1 MKEGLSLILKDKWL
15 ELKGTICP
23 KSVPWMIDDSV
34 IDPYD
39 GKNLI
44 EVPSRIQYEL
54 SMCSPD
60 IIFICV
66 YATYITIKANK
77 SSTQLFGKD
86 IYLKKLLDKLRLT
99 RWDKVF
105 KREILL
111 WRFYAYNNKL
121 SEFILPRYALKEL
134 IKCIEEQGGEYKL
147 IYENPIE
154 SVDIDIN
161 VRPDWIL
168 RDYQVPIVK
177 WFTNKSIGPLRATEL
192 LPGGGKTFSCISA
205 TACLKNPTLVI
216 CSGLLEQWKDN
227 YYKITDI
234 KEDDLFCIQGHP
246 SLKKLFKEQKQYKIY
261 LASTETLRSWI
272 SNQDNIYNDVPSY
285 CQFLYLCNI
294 GTKVVDEFHL
304 NFSAITSIDF
314 RSNVENNIYLS
325 ATPARSD
332 RNSNR
337 IFGMIFPLNTIYANT
352 VFDKYVNCTLYGYR
366 LDISNPR
373 KLTNK
378 FGYNHIKYEAQV
390 CSNEDTRLEFFTR
403 IIKPIIDSHYINK
416 FTSGKLLVLVQ
427 TIQLVS
433 FIVSY
438 CEYYYPDKTVKSY
451 TSSDPE
457 SNLVI
462 GDIII
467 STPKSCG
474 VGRDIKEL
482 VCCINLVSVSSEP
495 LVKQIFGRLR
505 KLPDGRTPEFVD
517 MYNRLIPDQVRH
529 MKSRR
534 KIYEKRA
541 LKLDEFEI

>member
-1 MKEGLSLILKDKWL
+1 MKSKMTDFLKDKWL

-23 KSVPWMIDDSV
+23 KSVPWVIDNY
-34 IDPYD
+34 IEDPYD

-44 EVPSRIQYEL
+44 EVPFKLQYEL
-54 SMCSPD
+54 DECSPD
-60 IIFICV
+60 LIFICV
-66 YATYITIKANK
+66 YTTYITIKANK
-77 SSTQLFGKD
+77 SSTQIFGKD

-105 KREILL
+105 RREILL

-134 IKCIEEQGGEYKL
+134 IKCIEEQGGEYKV

-154 SVDIDIN
+154 SIEIDIDVN
-161 VRPDWIL
+161 PEWVL
-168 RDYQVPIVK
+168 RDYQRPVVD
-177 WFTNKSIGPLRATEL
+177 WFMNKSIGPIRATEL
-192 LPGGGKTFSCISA
+192 ITGGGKSLVA
-205 TACLKNPTLVI
+205 TVASSRIKKPILLI
-216 CSGLLEQWKDN
+216 ASGLLDQWKEN
-227 YYKITDI
+227 YFKITNI
-234 KEDDLFCIQGHP
+234 KEDDLYCIQGHP
-246 SLKKLFKEQKQYKIY
+246 SLKKLFKEQKQHKVYI
-261 LASTETLRSWI
+261 ASTETLRSWI
-272 SNQDNIYNDVPSY
+272 SNQDNIYTDVPSY

-294 GTKVVDEFHL
+294 GTKIVDEFHL

-314 RSNVENNIYLS
+314 RSNIENNIYLS

-337 IFGMIFPLNTIYANT
+337 IFNMIFPINTIYANNL
-352 VFDKYVNCTLYGYR
+352 FDKYVNCTLYGYR
-366 LDISNPR
+366 LDIKNPKR
-373 KLTNK
+373 LSNK
-378 FGYNHIKYEAQV
+378 FGYNHIKYESQICAD
-390 CSNEDTRLEFFTR
+390 EDTRLEFFIR
-403 IIKPIIDSHYINK
+403 IIKPLIDSHYVNK
-416 FTSGKLLVLVQ
+416 FTSGKLLILVQ
-427 TIQLVS
+427 TVQLVC

-438 CEYYYPDKTVKSY
+438 CEYYYPNKLTKPY
-451 TSSDPE
+451 TASDPE
-457 SNLVI
+457 ENLSI
-462 GDIII
+462 SDIII

-529 MKSRR
+529 MKSRKR
-534 KIYEKRA
+534 VYEKRA
-541 LKLDEFEI
+541 LKLEEFDI